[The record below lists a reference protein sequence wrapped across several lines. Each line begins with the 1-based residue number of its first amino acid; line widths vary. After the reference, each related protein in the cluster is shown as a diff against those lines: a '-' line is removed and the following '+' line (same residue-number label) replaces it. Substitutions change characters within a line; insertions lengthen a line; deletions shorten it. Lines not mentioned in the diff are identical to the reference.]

1 MAKVS
6 GLLRDII
13 ETTLAAQQDIE
24 IIGSVTSG
32 PPPDV
37 VVIGLRESER
47 PETAEDLFG
56 HYPYARVLG
65 IAGDGRRA
73 YMHELRPHRVALGEL
88 SPDQLIEAVRQAG
101 LSAGVWTY
109 E

>member
-1 MAKVS
+1 MAEVS
-6 GLLRDII
+6 GVLRDII
-13 ETTLAAQQDIE
+13 DTTLAAQQDIE
-24 IIGSVTSG
+24 VVRSVSSG

-37 VVIGLRESER
+37 VVIGLRESET

-65 IAGDGRRA
+65 IAGDGRRV

-88 SPDQLIEAVRQAG
+88 SPEQLIEAIRRAA
-101 LSAGVWTY
+101 LSAGAWTY

>member
-1 MAKVS
+1 VAEVS
-6 GLLRDII
+6 GVLRDII
-13 ETTLAAQQDIE
+13 ETTLAAQHDIE
-24 IIGSVTSG
+24 VIRSAPGG

-37 VVIGLRESER
+37 VVIGLNESET

-65 IAGDGRRA
+65 IASDGRRA

-88 SPDQLIEAVRQAG
+88 SPDQLIEAIRQAG
-101 LSAGVWTY
+101 LSAGAWTY